1 MQMSST
7 LLDHHLL
14 RMLCNSFHEEWKP
27 SHALGF
33 SALFSFIKYLVSKSM
48 LTLSYHMINVCGM
61 NECTFK
67 KVTSNLKIS
76 KLKSWIYKSNSKGK
90 YRLTKY
96 KTRKLPCPAV
106 LPQGE
111 MWTTIQTCFCSDLP
125 REWETPL
132 FFLIRDHVL
141 TQKPR
146 PKANTPKLL
155 AEMNSHD
162 KRHLLVFSLW
172 VYVWFDN

>member
-7 LLDHHLL
+7 LLGQHLL
-14 RMLCNSFHEEWKP
+14 RMLCSSFHEEWKP
-27 SHALGF
+27 SRALGF
-33 SALFSFIKYLVSKSM
+33 SVLFRFIKYLVSKSM

-67 KVTSNLKIS
+67 KVTSSLKIS
-76 KLKSWIYKSNSKGK
+76 KSKAWIYKGNSKGK

-96 KTRKLPCPAV
+96 RMKWKLPCPAAP
-106 LPQGE
+106 PQGNVSSRTNLLLL
-111 MWTTIQTCFCSDLP
+111 WPPKRVRD
-125 REWETPL
+125 TPL
-132 FFLIRDHVL
+132 LPYKRSCLH
-141 TQKPR
+141 TE
-146 PKANTPKLL
+146 ATPKSSTPKVL

-162 KRHLLVFSLW
+162 KYHLLVFSLW